1 MNNKMKLRV
10 FVSSVIEGYE
20 RYREATKKGIIS
32 AGAEPVLVEDFPSLA
47 ASSRNACLDGVV
59 SCDVI
64 VILIGSRGGWVAP
77 SAKLVVEEEY
87 EEAKRLSMPILAFLQ
102 NTDRDESAT
111 RLASLIS
118 DYIEGVFK
126 KRFSNTNE
134 LEQQV
139 ESSLIPITK
148 NFL

>member
-1 MNNKMKLRV
+1 MKLRV

-77 SAKLVVEEEY
+77 SAKLVV
-87 EEAKRLSMPILAFLQ
+87 
-102 NTDRDESAT
+102 
-111 RLASLIS
+111 
-118 DYIEGVFK
+118 
-126 KRFSNTNE
+126 
-134 LEQQV
+134 
-139 ESSLIPITK
+139 
-148 NFL
+148 